1 MMGRSGSSSERTHC
15 LTYYRVSSLPET
27 PLSAESTPTVMRSVK
42 ILVTFHIAPELLERI
57 KAVDPG
63 VEILYNPSLLGRPRY
78 MNDQHG
84 APIERTPEQEERLR
98 GMMAEAEVLFGYVPR
113 GYGRDIKGFFPLLR
127 WNQSPSAGIGWGAK
141 RSGWTETDIDFTT
154 ASGMHATPLAEF
166 CLMSM
171 LIFVKDFF
179 HMAEEKRRR
188 HWQRTCA
195 TDLRGK
201 TLAVV
206 GLGRVGREVARLGMC
221 LGMRVI
227 GSKRHVEGVDPASV
241 NVEQLYGWKN
251 LEPMLG
257 EADFLVLICP
267 ETEETRGLIG
277 EGELSSMKEGSVL
290 INISRGSIVDEAA
303 LIRSLQSGRLG
314 GAALDVAEVEPLPPD
329 SPLWDM
335 PRVIISSHSASTVE
349 LENER
354 LTEIFCDNLR
364 RYLDGRPLRNLLD
377 KELLY

>member
-1 MMGRSGSSSERTHC
+1 MH
-15 LTYYRVSSLPET
+15 
-27 PLSAESTPTVMRSVK
+27 SVR
-42 ILVTFHIAPELLERI
+42 ILVTFHISPELLEKIR
-57 KAVDPG
+57 AVDSG
-63 VEILYNPSLLGRPRY
+63 VEIFYDPSLLGKPRY

-84 APIERTPEQEERLR
+84 APIERSPEQEQRLR
-98 GMMAEAEVLFGYVPR
+98 EMMAQTEVLFGYVPR
-113 GYGRDIKGFFPLLR
+113 GYGREIKRFFPLLR

-141 RSGWTETDIDFTT
+141 KNGWTETDIDFTT

-166 CLMSM
+166 CLMAM
-171 LIFVKDFF
+171 LVFVKDYF

-195 TDLRGK
+195 TELRGK

-241 NVEQLYGWKN
+241 NVEQLFDWKN

-267 ETEETRGLIG
+267 ETEETHGLIG
-277 EGELSSMKEGSVL
+277 EGEITSMKKGSAL

-303 LIRSLQSGRLG
+303 LIRALQSGHLG

-329 SPLWDM
+329 SPLWEM
-335 PRVIISSHSASTVE
+335 PRVIISPHSASTVD
-349 LENER
+349 LENKR

-377 KELLY
+377 KKLLY